1 MTLSVGY
8 AQSVITP
15 LLERPVYL
23 AGFGRNRR
31 AASVHDDLYARALA
45 LHTHDTAV
53 IVVAADLIGLARHEI
68 QAIERAVQEQAPA
81 VQLVVAA
88 THTHHGPDTLGLW
101 GPNEMTRGVDAGYFA
116 HLKQTL
122 ATTALAAYQRL
133 QPAALRAAATMVTG
147 VARNARNPAITDEE
161 LSCLQFVDASTHR
174 PLATWLVYPCHPEV
188 LWDDN
193 PHITS
198 DYLHTMRRTVEQAT
212 GAPCIGM
219 VGALGGM
226 MTPAMPGNGFADAE
240 RMGVSL
246 GEAALTALGEASPQT
261 VDRIDYRRH
270 LFTTPLANPLFQMA
284 MQAGLL
290 TGALNVDGGL
300 TTEASLLSI
309 GDATIFFM
317 PGEVLPKLGLAYK
330 ATLRA
335 AGARHAVLVGL
346 ANDELGY
353 ILPAEEFVYPDNP
366 FEPGDHYEES
376 MSVGAEVGPALTAAL
391 DVLLHN
397 QHAIRRSEDE

>member
-15 LLERPVYL
+15 SLERPVFL

-45 LHTHDTAV
+45 LRAHDVAV

-68 QAIERAVQEQAPA
+68 QAIERVVQEQAPA
-81 VQLVVAA
+81 AQLIVAA

-101 GPNEMTRGVDAGYFA
+101 GPDAMTRGVDTHYVAQ
-116 HLKQTL
+116 LQQTL
-122 ATTALAAYQRL
+122 ATTALQAYQQL
-133 QPAALRAAATMVTG
+133 QPAVLRVASTQVTG
-147 VARNARNPAITDEE
+147 IARNARNPAITDEE
-161 LSCLQFVDASTHR
+161 LSCLQFVDAETRR
-174 PLATWLVYPCHPEV
+174 PLATVLVYPCHPEV

-193 PHITS
+193 PHISS
-198 DYLHTMRRTVEQAT
+198 DYLCSMRRTVEYST
-212 GAPCIGM
+212 GAPCMGM

-226 MTPAMPGNGFADAE
+226 MTPAMPGNRFEDAE
-240 RMGVSL
+240 RMGVIL
-246 GEAALTALGEASPQT
+246 GEAALTALAETAPQN
-261 VDRIDYRRH
+261 VDAIDYRRH
-270 LFTTPLANPLFQMA
+270 LFATPLTNPLFQMA

-290 TGALNVDGGL
+290 TGQLNADGSL
-300 TTEASLLSI
+300 TTEASLLLI
-309 GDATIFFM
+309 GDAAIFFM

-376 MSVGAEVGPALTAAL
+376 MSVGVEIGPALTAAL
-391 DVLLHN
+391 DMLLHN
-397 QHAIRRSEDE
+397 HHAIRRIEHE